1 MELWIRSQD
10 KSLLIKCNSVGVDY
24 KSIQVNF
31 EDGVGF
37 VIGEYQTKERALE
50 VLDEINERIMIM
62 NTFKLIGIQN
72 EKFAISFLSVFNEEK
87 LKGIAYPYEMPKE

>member
-1 MELWIRSQD
+1 MDLWIRSQD
-10 KSLLIKCNSVGVDY
+10 KTTLLKVDEINLFELESFCRLETPTCVLGDY
-24 KSIQVNF
+24 K
-31 EDGVGF
+31 
-37 VIGEYQTKERALE
+37 TKERALE

-72 EKFAISFLSVFNEEK
+72 EKIAFSFLSVFNEEK